1 MKRIL
6 SWLVLMTLLA
16 SVFPRPA
23 WADGGEGGDP
33 GQTSSLWGEIFDKN
47 GKMLPTVVDKG
58 VVTEEVDWMP
68 GILGGKAEY
77 HVYVAANGN
86 TVVMPSATTLFF
98 MALNADE
105 SGLKDASA
113 YLQNGAGSLVQSAGS
128 LLGGP
133 KEALAAMLQATGA
146 WDEVKDDYVSPEQ
159 FADEMISGRKKGWS
173 LGPFGDVGRILWF
186 FSHNSWED
194 KSLYTTI
201 LLYTPDNC
209 SAAPGGCPAEALAAI
224 ATPPPP
230 PPSEC
235 APAKVHQGRISG
247 TGRVAAP
254 NYPLVVG
261 QDPNKRGA
269 DLEFTLTIEPTIYIW
284 YEAVQRSE
292 CRYVAAGTGG
302 GCPAGLSH
310 DAGTVSNPYYQVYTW
325 TDCVRH
331 TATFPETANWVK
343 ATATLSHDSRE
354 WITRGSLGIRYPGAY
369 LHHPEWWW
377 FNPPQ
382 AERGISG
389 YTYHWRFLVQRV
401 QVADPGTYNLIL
413 DGYTSGTPVSS
424 GRPFHFQLGTFQ
436 VAVFTS
442 TLHR

>member
-6 SWLVLMTLLA
+6 SWLTLLAFLA
-16 SVFPRPA
+16 SVFPQTA
-23 WADGGEGGDP
+23 LADGGEGGDT
-33 GQTSSLWGEIFDKN
+33 GQTNYLWGEIFDKN

-58 VVTEEVDWMP
+58 VVTEKVDWVP
-68 GILGGKAEY
+68 KIFGGKAEY

-113 YLQNGAGSLVQSAGS
+113 YLQNGLGSQVQGAGG
-128 LLGGP
+128 LLGNA
-133 KEALAAMLQATGA
+133 KDAVAAMLRATGA
-146 WDEVKDDYVSPEQ
+146 WDEIKDDYVSPEQ
-159 FADEMISGRKKGWS
+159 FADEMIRGRKSGWS
-173 LGPFGDVGRILWF
+173 FGPWGDVWRLLKF
-186 FSHNSWED
+186 FWHRSRKD
-194 KSLYTTI
+194 KALYTTI
-201 LLYTPDNC
+201 LLYTPDSC
-209 SAAPGGCPAEALAAI
+209 QFAPGGCPPEALAAI

-235 APAKVHQGRISG
+235 APPEVHQGRILG
-247 TGRVAAP
+247 TGRAVAP

-261 QDPNKRGA
+261 QDPKKRGA

-284 YEAVQRSE
+284 YEAVHRSE
-292 CRYVAAGTGG
+292 CRYVPNGTGQ
-302 GCPAGLSH
+302 GCPSGVSH
-310 DAGTVSNPYYQVYTW
+310 DPNTVNNPYYQLYTW

-331 TATFPETANWVK
+331 KVTLPETANWVK
-343 ATATLSHDSRE
+343 ATATLSQDSRE

-382 AERGISG
+382 AQKGVSG
-389 YTYHWRFLVQRV
+389 YTYYWRFLVKRV

-413 DGYTSGTPVSS
+413 DGYTSGTEVSS
-424 GRPFHFQLGTFQ
+424 GRPFHLQVGTFQ